1 MGSVQYSDPD
11 GCDSENQGDRMRDMG
26 VTAQGRVS
34 LKRSDGEP

>member
-26 VTAQGRVS
+26 VTAQGS
-34 LKRSDGEP
+34 FPQEK